1 MQRYAEEKD
10 REAHRDGHAA
20 HPEVLALARGL
31 SRAVERDEAP
41 EEGGFDMSA
50 GMYGTHVSRW
60 LRRLATDTV
69 NARIRQER
77 LLRAVQA
84 ALRYMQT
91 RDQAADVVCQQLE
104 GAITYCVTAGRS
116 DSDVEL
122 PGSLSQS
129 REFG

>member
-1 MQRYAEEKD
+1 VSEL
-10 REAHRDGHAA
+10 DGLDLGPA

-31 SRAVERDEAP
+31 SHAVERDEAQD
-41 EEGGFDMSA
+41 EGGLL
-50 GMYGTHVSRW
+50 MYGTHVSRW

>member
-1 MQRYAEEKD
+1 M
-10 REAHRDGHAA
+10 RDSSGADLGVLGPA

-31 SRAVERDEAP
+31 SGAVERDEAP

-50 GMYGTHVSRW
+50 GVYGAHVSLW
-60 LRRLATDTV
+60 LRRRATDAL
-69 NARIRQER
+69 NARLRQER
-77 LLRAVQA
+77 LLRAARA

-91 RDQAADVVCQQLE
+91 RDQAADVVCEQLE
-104 GAITYCVTAGRS
+104 GALTDCVTAGRS
-116 DSDVEL
+116 DSDVQS

>member
-1 MQRYAEEKD
+1 VSEL
-10 REAHRDGHAA
+10 DGVDLGPD

-31 SRAVERDEAP
+31 SSAVLRDEAP
-41 EEGGFDMSA
+41 QEDGFDISG

-84 ALRYMQT
+84 ALRYMHT

-104 GAITYCVTAGRS
+104 LAIAEFEQPVGLAGTCAAALMPRS
-116 DSDVEL
+116 A
-122 PGSLSQS
+122 G
-129 REFG
+129 